1 MADSVDFPTR
11 IHKSSSA
18 TIDSIFFDYTRF
30 NSFKISPLFNGVS
43 DHDIQQLILNGV
55 FTMDRGVSI
64 AYRTCL
70 ITKDLIST
78 FLDTLSSESWE
89 NVYEH
94 VEINKTFNLFL
105 NKFLSIFECF
115 PNPTTT
121 LKSINIGWIIYRRKS
136 SLFILGSKSNRPY

>member
-18 TIDSIFFDYTRF
+18 AIDSIFFDYTRI
-30 NSFKISPLFNGVS
+30 NSFKISPLINGLS
-43 DHDIQQLILNGV
+43 DHDTKHLILNKF

-64 AYRTCL
+64 AYRTYL
-70 ITKDLIST
+70 IAKDLILI

-94 VEINKTFNLFL
+94 VEINKTFNLF
-105 NKFLSIFECF
+105 
-115 PNPTTT
+115 
-121 LKSINIGWIIYRRKS
+121 
-136 SLFILGSKSNRPY
+136 